1 MHEETKK
8 GKSRR
13 AIKSIIGAASGNLVE
28 WFDFYIY
35 AVFVAYFRDAL
46 IPSDLDAGAKS
57 IYVWGIFAA
66 SFFTRPLGS
75 WLFGYIGDKYGRKK
89 SMIMSIILMSFSSFL
104 FALLPTYESVG
115 VMAPLLLLFVRL
127 LQGLSVGGEY
137 GAVATYMSEV
147 ALKGRK
153 GFFSSFQY
161 VTLSGGHLLASLM
174 GVIMISFMSAQ
185 QLYDGGWRIPFAIG
199 GVVALLSL
207 FLRSHLHETSSVA
220 SRDSKDSGN
229 IISLIRKH
237 TRAFFTVIGFTS
249 AGSLSF
255 YTITVYSRTYIS
267 QGLDTQAVG
276 LVTTAC
282 LFVFMIVQP
291 IFGALGDR
299 WGNRKS
305 MIYFSIFTALLI
317 YPVMGIGMKTYGDN
331 PYIIFVL
338 LSIMMITLSFYTAIG
353 GIVKAEM
360 FPKEVRVLGVGVS
373 YAIGNAIFG
382 GTAPA
387 MALKFK
393 DINQENLFFIYV
405 IVMLVIC
412 LFVSMTMPK
421 EPQHLHDEEH

>member
-1 MHEETKK
+1 
-8 GKSRR
+8 
-13 AIKSIIGAASGNLVE
+13 
-28 WFDFYIY
+28 
-35 AVFVAYFRDAL
+35 
-46 IPSDLDAGAKS
+46 
-57 IYVWGIFAA
+57 
-66 SFFTRPLGS
+66 
-75 WLFGYIGDKYGRKK
+75 
-89 SMIMSIILMSFSSFL
+89 
-104 FALLPTYESVG
+104 
-115 VMAPLLLLFVRL
+115 
-127 LQGLSVGGEY
+127 
-137 GAVATYMSEV
+137 
-147 ALKGRK
+147 
-153 GFFSSFQY
+153 
-161 VTLSGGHLLASLM
+161 
-174 GVIMISFMSAQ
+174 
-185 QLYDGGWRIPFAIG
+185 
-199 GVVALLSL
+199 
-207 FLRSHLHETSSVA
+207 
-220 SRDSKDSGN
+220 
-229 IISLIRKH
+229 
-237 TRAFFTVIGFTS
+237 
-249 AGSLSF
+249 
-255 YTITVYSRTYIS
+255 
-267 QGLDTQAVG
+267 
-276 LVTTAC
+276 
-282 LFVFMIVQP
+282 MIVQP

>member
-1 MHEETKK
+1 MQKDINQEKTKK
-8 GKSRR
+8 
-13 AIKSIIGAASGNLVE
+13 AIKSIVGAASGNLVE

-35 AVFVAYFRDAL
+35 AVFVIYFKDAL
-46 IPSDLDAGAKS
+46 IPDDLDAGAKS

-75 WLFGYIGDKYGRKK
+75 WLFGYIGDRFGRKK
-89 SMIMSIILMSFSSFL
+89 SMIMSILLMSFSSFL
-104 FALLPTYESVG
+104 FAFLPTYATVG
-115 VMAPLLLLFVRL
+115 IWAPILLLVVRL

-137 GAVATYMSEV
+137 GTVATYMSEV
-147 ALKGRK
+147 ALQGRK

-174 GVIMISFMSAQ
+174 GIIMISFMSAQ

-207 FLRSHLHETSSVA
+207 FMRSHLHETSTLS
-220 SRDSKDSGN
+220 SRLNKDSGN
-229 IISLIRKH
+229 IISLIKKH

-249 AGSLSF
+249 AGSLAF

-267 QGLDTQAVG
+267 QDLDTKTVG
-276 LVTTAC
+276 IVTTAC
-282 LFVFMIVQP
+282 LFVFMIAQP
-291 IFGALGDR
+291 IFGTLGDR

-305 MIYFSIFTALLI
+305 MIYFSIFTALAI
-317 YPVMGIGMKTYGDN
+317 YPVMAIGMKAYSDN
-331 PYIIFVL
+331 PYIIFGL
-338 LSIMMITLSFYTAIG
+338 LSIMMIVLSFYTAIG

-360 FPKEVRVLGVGVS
+360 FPQEVRVLGVGVS

-387 MALKFK
+387 IALQFK
-393 DINQENLFFIYV
+393 SLNHENLFFIYV
-405 IVMLVIC
+405 IVMLIIC
-412 LFVSMTMPK
+412 FFVSLSMPRK
-421 EPQHLHDEEH
+421 PLHLHDEQH